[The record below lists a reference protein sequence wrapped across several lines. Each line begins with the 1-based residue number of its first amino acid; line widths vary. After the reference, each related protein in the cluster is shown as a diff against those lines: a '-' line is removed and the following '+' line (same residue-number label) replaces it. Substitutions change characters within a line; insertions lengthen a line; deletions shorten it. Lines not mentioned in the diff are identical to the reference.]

1 MSKTTLSRNDFQAF
15 WSVSIRYYELDPQG
29 VVHNANYV
37 SFFDEAI
44 TGYFKYVNYDYW
56 TDIEDILGKM
66 LSSVMLSISSA
77 TLPARSVTLALIDCM
92 IFDVLSRRV

>member
-1 MSKTTLSRNDFQAF
+1 MFETIEKPKFAELPQHITTDDPLWIMSLGQITR
-15 WSVSIRYYELDPQG
+15 
-29 VVHNANYV
+29 HN
-37 SFFDEAI
+37 E
-44 TGYFKYVNYDYW
+44 DYW

-77 TLPARSVTLALIDCM
+77 KLPARSVTLALIDCM

>member
-1 MSKTTLSRNDFQAF
+1 MNPDPLSAS
-15 WSVSIRYYELDPQG
+15 WSPFAEV
-29 VVHNANYV
+29 
-37 SFFDEAI
+37 
-44 TGYFKYVNYDYW
+44 YW
-56 TDIEDILGKM
+56 IDIEDILGKM